1 MDNKLT
7 REELPDVMTIKDMR
21 QFLGI
26 GRRQSYEMMENPP
39 FNVVRIGKLY
49 KISKVSFLRW
59 LDGTNSND

>member
-7 REELPDVMTIKDMR
+7 RKELPDVMTVKHVQ

-39 FNVVRIGKLY
+39 FNVVRIGKIY

-59 LDGTNSND
+59 LDGEDRE